1 MDISESILKAHLK
14 NVYRHG
20 GAAGGGKSVM
30 SDLIADK
37 FGFKAYHPETL
48 YAEHKALANI
58 EDHPNIMTPFKGWEW
73 FFNRPL
79 EEYYEFVLGS
89 DLEYIQMVIPDV
101 IKLAAN
107 QTVVVDGHLLE
118 PAFLKQVT
126 TDDRVFFLFA
136 EDELIE
142 QSFYDREDKKD
153 MMAVINTLADPD
165 KAVQN
170 ISDLA
175 KLTKTRKI
183 ERVEAAE
190 YKYLIRNR
198 DSTIKGTLETIEK
211 HFGLR
216 E

>member
-1 MDISESILKAHLK
+1 
-14 NVYRHG
+14 
-20 GAAGGGKSVM
+20 
-30 SDLIADK
+30 
-37 FGFKAYHPETL
+37 
-48 YAEHKALANI
+48 
-58 EDHPNIMTPFKGWEW
+58 
-73 FFNRPL
+73 
-79 EEYYEFVLGS
+79 
-89 DLEYIQMVIPDV
+89 
-101 IKLAAN
+101 
-107 QTVVVDGHLLE
+107 
-118 PAFLKQVT
+118 
-126 TDDRVFFLFA
+126 VFFLFA
-136 EDELIE
+136 EDELIK